1 MKIKFNW
8 DVGIVL
14 SLVSFITFIVY
25 IAFFFPNVES
35 QLVSDK
41 YYEEEIKY
49 QEIINEK
56 KNVSTLPKKI
66 KIIPIKS
73 SGVRIMIPY
82 DNNDDNNIICG
93 YFTLFRSSSKDL
105 DVTKYFKISKDSNVL
120 FIPKKFLKKGLYK
133 LIIRWKSNEKKYL
146 FEKNI
151 FWE

>member
-14 SLVSFITFIVY
+14 SLVSFITFIIY

-56 KNVSTLPKKI
+56 KNVSNLPKKI

-73 SGVRIMIPY
+73 SGIRIMIPY
-82 DNNDDNNIICG
+82 DKEKNDIYG

-105 DVTKYFKISKDSNVL
+105 DVTKYFKISKYSNIL
-120 FIPKKFLKKGLYK
+120 FIPKKFLKNGFYK

-151 FWE
+151 FWK

>member
-8 DVGIVL
+8 DVGIML
-14 SLVSFITFIVY
+14 SLVTFITFIIY

-56 KNVSTLPKKI
+56 KNVSNLPKKI
-66 KIIPIKS
+66 KIIPIKY
-73 SGVRIMIPY
+73 SGIRIMIPY
-82 DNNDDNNIICG
+82 DKNDIYG

-105 DVTKYFKISKDSNVL
+105 DVTKYFKISKSSNVL
-120 FIPKKFLKKGLYK
+120 FIPKKLLKRGSYK

>member
-14 SLVSFITFIVY
+14 SLITFITFIIY

-56 KNVSTLPKKI
+56 KNFSNLSKKI
-66 KIIPIKS
+66 KIIPIKY
-73 SGVRIMIPY
+73 SGIRIMIPY
-82 DNNDDNNIICG
+82 DKNDIYG

-105 DVTKYFKISKDSNVL
+105 DVTKYFKISKSSNVL
-120 FIPKKFLKKGLYK
+120 FIPKKLLKRGSYK